1 MRIFLS
7 IVAHRQWT
15 VKTTDI
21 KQGKEL
27 YMSVVLTIGLNDIEM
42 KIQITPLRESINFS
56 ECFLKV

>member
-42 KIQITPLRESINFS
+42 KIQTTPLRESINFS